1 MKLIVGSNSQIGK
14 SLLCNFINRENVY
27 VMSSNHLKLVNF
39 IKELDNKKRVQ
50 VLRFNPF
57 LKNLVLPQT

>member
-27 VMSSNHLKLVNF
+27 VMSSNFL
-39 IKELDNKKRVQ
+39 ELD
-50 VLRFNPF
+50 RFT
-57 LKNLVLPQT
+57 KN

>member
-39 IKELDNKKRVQ
+39 IKELDNKKEF
-50 VLRFNPF
+50 RF
-57 LKNLVLPQT
+57 